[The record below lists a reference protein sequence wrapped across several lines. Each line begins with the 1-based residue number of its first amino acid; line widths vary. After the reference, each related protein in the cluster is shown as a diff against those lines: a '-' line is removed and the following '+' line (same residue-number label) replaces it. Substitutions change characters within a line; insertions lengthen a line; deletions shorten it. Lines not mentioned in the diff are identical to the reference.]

1 MTTAGGTRD
10 VQQIVP
16 CLWFKG
22 DAEEAMALYT
32 SLFPGSR
39 VGDAMR
45 GPDGALISGTYELR
59 GQRFMVLNGRG
70 DFSFNEAVSLFVD
83 CEDQD
88 EVDRLW
94 DALTS
99 GGGEESQCGWLKDRF
114 GVSWQIIPRALME
127 VLGDPDPARA
137 QRGMEAMLAMRKIDI
152 AALRAAQ
159 AGE

>member
-1 MTTAGGTRD
+1 MTTQVT
-10 VQQIVP
+10 QKIVP
-16 CLWFKG
+16 CLWFAG

-32 SLFPGSR
+32 SVFPDST
-39 VGDAMR
+39 VGDATR
-45 GPDGALISGTYELR
+45 GPDGALISGTFELQ

-70 DFSFNEAVSLFVD
+70 DFSFNEAVSLFVE

-94 DALTS
+94 DGLTS
-99 GGGEESQCGWLKDRF
+99 GGGEESQCGWLRDRF

-137 QRGMEAMLAMRKIDI
+137 QRGMEAMLGMRKIDI